1 VFLQLLPFV
10 FILLQDPSTLP
21 RWASFEGLDNDG
33 GGFNLIMF
41 GAGSTV
47 LFSLVA
53 QIGEQVDFLR
63 FMPEAKKGKQ
73 IRWWLALL
81 CGGPGWTVIG
91 ALKVLAGSFLAVL
104 AFYHGLPLEQAQE
117 PMHMYLV
124 AFSHI
129 TTNPTMLLALAGI
142 FVILSQLKINVTNA
156 YAGSIAWSN
165 FFFPSHPQPSRTSGV
180 AGVQCSD
187 RAGADGNRYLPGVR
201 IHSWQLCHG
210 RCGLDGCTGGGSGG
224 QQTTGP

>member
-1 VFLQLLPFV
+1 
-10 FILLQDPSTLP
+10 
-21 RWASFEGLDNDG
+21 
-33 GGFNLIMF
+33 
-41 GAGSTV
+41 
-47 LFSLVA
+47 VA

-63 FMPEAKKGKQ
+63 FMPEAQKGKR

-142 FVILSQLKINVTNA
+142 FVILSQLCRLHCLVQL
-156 YAGSIAWSN
+156 
-165 FFFPSHPQPSRTSGV
+165 FFPSHPQPSGTSGV
-180 AGVQCSD
+180 AGVQCRD
-187 RAGADGNRYLPGVR
+187 RAGADGNRYLPGV
-201 IHSWQLCHG
+201 
-210 RCGLDGCTGGGSGG
+210 
-224 QQTTGP
+224 